1 MFVFVRQMQEFNWTP
16 YWREHPKDIAELIER
31 AHAYQY
37 GANTTFWEDNLEDGS
52 GKEEFIAIWIGMRF
66 PAHAPP
72 LKLAAQEA
80 EKLPLQLLQPHS
92 EAYGKIVSLAGHLQ
106 RRVGDADIALPQVAI
121 GKVLGIAQRTASM
134 YLQLAER
141 ECFLRKTARHNHA
154 QKKAALYRFDLGR
167 FDWKNGKERK

>member
-1 MFVFVRQMQEFNWTP
+1 
-16 YWREHPKDIAELIER
+16 
-31 AHAYQY
+31 
-37 GANTTFWEDNLEDGS
+37 
-52 GKEEFIAIWIGMRF
+52 MRF

>member
-92 EAYGKIVSLAGHLQ
+92 EAYCKIGSPSAPSWRCRHCTATGGDWQGVGYRPTYRVYVSPA
-106 RRVGDADIALPQVAI
+106 RRARMLPA
-121 GKVLGIAQRTASM
+121 
-134 YLQLAER
+134 
-141 ECFLRKTARHNHA
+141 
-154 QKKAALYRFDLGR
+154 
-167 FDWKNGKERK
+167 KNGTPQPCTEKGRALSF